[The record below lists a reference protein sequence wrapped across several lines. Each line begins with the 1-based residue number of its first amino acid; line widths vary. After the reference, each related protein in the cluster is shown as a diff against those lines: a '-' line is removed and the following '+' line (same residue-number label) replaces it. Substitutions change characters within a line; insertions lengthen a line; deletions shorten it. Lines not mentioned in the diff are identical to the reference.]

1 MSGSGGTVQ
10 QAIAILDSGVGGLTV
25 VKEVMRQL
33 PREKILFFGD
43 SGRAPYGPRPAEE
56 VRAFAKQI
64 VNFLMRFNPKMIVIA
79 CNTAAAVALHD
90 IQEMVDIPVIGVIH
104 PGARAVIKATKTGVI
119 GVIGTVGTINSGAYE
134 RALSIISPHLKV
146 YSLACPKFVP
156 LVEKGLYKDESAIE
170 TVRESLEPI
179 AQADPRMDS
188 LILGC
193 THYPFL
199 APLISRVMGP
209 GVTLIN
215 SAEETAREVSALLY
229 HKGLLEKE
237 STRPEHEFMCSGDPE
252 LFRKIAREWLEM
264 DLDVTRVSLEE
275 VGQPQ

>member
-1 MSGSGGTVQ
+1 M
-10 QAIAILDSGVGGLTV
+10 

-56 VRAFAKQI
+56 VRGFTKQI
-64 VNFLMRFNPKMIVIA
+64 VEYLMQFHPKMIVIA
-79 CNTAAAVALHD
+79 CNTATAVALHD

-104 PGARAVIKATKTGVI
+104 PGARAAIKASKTGVV
-119 GVIGTVGTINSGAYE
+119 GVIGTVGTISSGAYE
-134 RALSIISPHLKV
+134 RSLSIISPRLKL

-156 LVEKGLYKDESAIE
+156 LVEKGLYKDESSIH
-170 TVRESLEPI
+170 TVRESLKPI
-179 AQADPRMDS
+179 ASADPLMDC

-199 APLISRVMGP
+199 APLISQVMGP
-209 GVTLIN
+209 DVTLIN
-215 SAEETAREVSALLY
+215 SAEETAREISTVLF

-237 STRPEHEFMCSGDPE
+237 NTQPVHQFLCSGDPDM
-252 LFRKIAREWLEM
+252 FRKIAREWLEEE
-264 DLDVTRVSLEE
+264 VRVSPVVWQVTHL
-275 VGQPQ
+275 QD